1 VILCPINIWAKIVE
15 RISSYSSCTDIDRI
29 LQELGNICH
38 LISGHTEEEPK
49 EYKANLAML
58 TGFER
63 EGVLARCYEAYHAY
77 QAYQACKEMEKLQE
91 QQEARSQRMV
101 ELAKEKKRREE
112 K

>member
-1 VILCPINIWAKIVE
+1 MNWIWAKIVE

-58 TGFER
+58 T
-63 EGVLARCYEAYHAY
+63 
-77 QAYQACKEMEKLQE
+77 
-91 QQEARSQRMV
+91 
-101 ELAKEKKRREE
+101 
-112 K
+112 